1 MDGKISKEQFSQNA
15 IPIRENMKRLETEEH
30 ELRKVMDDMDEN
42 MDSIVGLKQ
51 LLRDFLKS
59 KNLTKEVVE
68 ATVKRIVVGV
78 GHVFTVE
85 YKLDFGE

>member
-1 MDGKISKEQFSQNA
+1 
-15 IPIRENMKRLETEEH
+15 
-30 ELRKVMDDMDEN
+30 

-59 KNLTKEVVE
+59 RNLTKEVVK
-68 ATVKRIVVGV
+68 ATVKRIFVGAE
-78 GHVFTVE
+78 HVFKVE